1 MATFLEAPRF
11 PDAISFGAV
20 VGPTY
25 STVVSSLYSG
35 RENRIVAWSQ
45 SKINFEVGLRAL
57 KAFDTASLDAFFRV
71 VKGRA
76 YGFRIKDWTDFT
88 DGGAGVLIAQSS
100 PGLYQMGKQYAQGAF
115 SETRLISK
123 PVAGTVTAILN
134 GTPLST
140 GVTVDTTTGL
150 VTLSALA
157 SSSVVNVAVGNPTV
171 VTLSSALSGLG
182 VGGLLALSGLSGADA
197 GLLNGQQFSVTAI
210 SGAQYSLNVNT
221 TGKTITT
228 GTGVGLKY
236 PQPTDTLA
244 WTGQFDV
251 PVRFD
256 VDEMKK
262 QIVDRNG
269 PNGDLVVEWGSIP
282 IVEIRV

>member
-1 MATFLEAPRF
+1 MGTFLESPRF
-11 PDAISFGAV
+11 PDSISFGAV

-25 STVVSSLYSG
+25 STVINSIYSG

-45 SKINFEVGLRAL
+45 SKVHFEVGMRPILA
-57 KAFDTASLDAFFRV
+57 ADTASLDAFFRV
-71 VKGRA
+71 VKGRG
-76 YGFRIKDWTDFT
+76 YGFRIKDWTDYT
-88 DGGAGVLIAQSS
+88 DGGAGVLVAQSS

-115 SETRLISK
+115 TETRLIAK
-123 PVAGTVTAILN
+123 PVAGTVAAILN
-134 GTPLST
+134 GTPLTT
-140 GVTVDTTTGL
+140 GVTVDSTTGL

-157 SSSVVNVAVGNPTV
+157 SASVSSVTVGNPTV
-171 VTLSSALSGLG
+171 VTLSSALSGIG
-182 VGGLLALSGLSGADA
+182 VGGLLTLSGLSGADA
-197 GLLNGQQFSVTAI
+197 GLLNGQQFSVTAV

-221 TGKTITT
+221 TGKTITA

-269 PNGDLVVEWGSIP
+269 ANGDLIVEWGSIP

>member
-1 MATFLEAPRF
+1 MATFLESPRF
-11 PDAISFGAV
+11 PDSISFGAV

-25 STVVSSLYSG
+25 STVINSIFSG

-45 SKINFEVGLRAL
+45 SKINFEVGMRAL
-57 KAFDTASLDAFFRV
+57 KAADTAAIDAFFRV
-71 VKGRA
+71 VKGRG

-100 PGLYQMGKQYAQGAF
+100 PGSYQMGKLYSQGAF
-115 SETRLISK
+115 TETRLISK
-123 PVAGTVTAILN
+123 PVAGTVSVILN
-134 GTPLST
+134 GTTLTT

-150 VTLSALA
+150 VTLSASA
-157 SSSVVNVAVGNPTV
+157 SSAVTAIAVGFPTV
-171 VTLSSALSGLG
+171 VTLNAALPGLSA
-182 VGGLLALSGLSGADA
+182 GGLLTLTGLGGADA
-197 GLLNGQQFSVTAI
+197 GLLNGKQSTINSI
-210 SGAQYSLNVNT
+210 SGSQYSLTVNT
-221 TGKTITT
+221 SGKTITV
-228 GTGVGLKY
+228 GSGVGLKY
-236 PQPTDTLA
+236 PQPSDTLS
-244 WTGQFDV
+244 WVGQFDV

-269 PNGDLVVEWGSIP
+269 TNGDLVVEWGSIP